1 MANIHISLD
10 EVKQAADELRSLN
23 AAMFEELSDM
33 QKEMNLLDAS
43 WISDSSQEIR
53 ARFHLLANRFESE
66 RERIDEYARFL
77 NLTVESYESL
87 ESSIT
92 SNASGMQY

>member
-77 NLTVESYESL
+77 DLTVESYESL